1 MILLKRNQLT
11 QQMPKPLFKPPTHLV
26 KIWPE
31 VFEGLYMNT
40 MPVAYLDTIRLE
52 FQNGRIWEIDIK
64 EQLTES
70 HSEHVADKLLETFS
84 EYQEEISKID
94 FKIDIEKLKQ
104 DIKKETKN
112 IF

>member
-1 MILLKRNQLT
+1 
-11 QQMPKPLFKPPTHLV
+11 MPKPLFKPPTHLV

-40 MPVAYLDTIRLE
+40 KPVAYLDTIRLE

>member
-1 MILLKRNQLT
+1 
-11 QQMPKPLFKPPTHLV
+11 
-26 KIWPE
+26 
-31 VFEGLYMNT
+31 MNT

-52 FQNGRIWEIDIK
+52 FQNGRIWEKDIK

>member
-1 MILLKRNQLT
+1 
-11 QQMPKPLFKPPTHLV
+11 
-26 KIWPE
+26 
-31 VFEGLYMNT
+31 MNT

-84 EYQEEISKID
+84 EYQDEISKID